1 LPDSVAGKA
10 TTTSDGI
17 DVVDEL
23 LDRRRFGSDVV
34 VAPEPESSESSE
46 SSSSVV
52 GGATG
57 GIELVGVIP
66 TTVVELAVVGG
77 TLDRGRSRRGTD
89 VRGTSVDSVSFS
101 CESPPDASSGLE
113 LRAIG
118 AIKMAKV
125 GST

>member
-1 LPDSVAGKA
+1 MLDSFAGKA

-23 LDRRRFGSDVV
+23 LERRRFGSDVV
-34 VAPEPESSESSE
+34 GTPESESSE

-57 GIELVGVIP
+57 GMEFVGVIP
-66 TTVVELAVVGG
+66 TTVVGLAVVGG

-113 LRAIG
+113 LRAMG
-118 AIKMAKV
+118 VIKMTKV

>member
-1 LPDSVAGKA
+1 LSSGDSDSLSSLESSSLESSSLESLPDSVAGKA

-17 DVVDEL
+17 DVIDEL

-57 GIELVGVIP
+57 
-66 TTVVELAVVGG
+66 
-77 TLDRGRSRRGTD
+77 
-89 VRGTSVDSVSFS
+89 
-101 CESPPDASSGLE
+101 
-113 LRAIG
+113 
-118 AIKMAKV
+118 
-125 GST
+125 

>member
-1 LPDSVAGKA
+1 M
-10 TTTSDGI
+10 
-17 DVVDEL
+17 
-23 LDRRRFGSDVV
+23 
-34 VAPEPESSESSE
+34 
-46 SSSSVV
+46 
-52 GGATG
+52 
-57 GIELVGVIP
+57 IP

-118 AIKMAKV
+118 VIKMAKV